1 MPLHRAATTAWR
13 GVALVAI
20 VALAPA
26 PRRGLP
32 RAAAGP
38 QQDPL
43 AEPFRGVTTDGNVI
57 AGLFPIRAT
66 GVSTAPVR
74 DAARSFLASLTTA
87 QRAKTTFP
95 VDDIEWRMWNNVHRA
110 ERQGTSLR
118 EMNDAQRDAAF
129 GLLQAAL
136 SPRGIREAR
145 GIMRLNGYLA
155 DLEDNHDEY
164 GDDLYFF
171 TLMGTPSDTAPWG
184 FQLEGHHLI
193 INYFVLGDQVVM
205 TPTFMGSEP
214 VAVDTGA
221 LAGSAVLQDEQDGG
235 LALMK
240 TLSVEQRKVAVIDRI
255 KTGNNAV
262 AQAYHDNLV
271 LDYAGIRARN
281 LDAEQRRLLLDV
293 IARFVGNMDDAHAR
307 IRMDEVRRHLDDTW
321 FAWIG
326 DIGPN
331 TVFYYRIQSPVIL
344 IEFDHER
351 PVALDGPPV
360 PSRAHIHTVV
370 RTPNGNDYGKDL
382 LRQHYAEHENDP
394 GHGHGRE

>member
-1 MPLHRAATTAWR
+1 MSP
-13 GVALVAI
+13 
-20 VALAPA
+20 
-26 PRRGLP
+26 
-32 RAAAGP
+32 P
-38 QQDPL
+38 Q
-43 AEPFRGVTTDGNVI
+43 
-57 AGLFPIRAT
+57 
-66 GVSTAPVR
+66 S
-74 DAARSFLASLTTA
+74 
-87 QRAKTTFP
+87 
-95 VDDIEWRMWNNVHRA
+95 
-110 ERQGTSLR
+110 
-118 EMNDAQRDAAF
+118 DAAF
-129 GLLQAAL
+129 ALLQASL
-136 SPRGIREAR
+136 SAQGLREAR
-145 GIMRLNGYLA
+145 GIMRLNGYIAELR
-155 DLEDNHDEY
+155 DNHDEY
-164 GDDLYFF
+164 GDDLYFL

-221 LAGSAVLQDEQDGG
+221 LAGTAVLQDEQDGG
-235 LALMK
+235 LALMN
-240 TLSVEQRKVAVIDRI
+240 TLSFEQRRVAVIDRI

-293 IARFVGNMDDAHAR
+293 IARFVGNMDDGHAR
-307 IRMDEVRRHLDDTW
+307 VRMDEVRRHLDDTY

-326 DIGPN
+326 DVGDN

-360 PSRAHIHTVV
+360 PGRAHIHTVV

-382 LRQHYAEHENDP
+382 LRQHYLEHENDP
-394 GHGHGRE
+394 DHVHGGARN